1 MSFSTFIKDDPVSYA
16 KGGSEGS
23 TEAPFLTEF
32 DELVIT
38 AEQILLE
45 HEI

>member
-1 MSFSTFIKDDPVSYA
+1 MIQCPTLKEVV
-16 KGGSEGS
+16 K
-23 TEAPFLTEF
+23 EALERHFLVFTEF

-38 AEQILLE
+38 AKQILLE

>member
-1 MSFSTFIKDDPVSYA
+1 MIQCPTLKEVV
-16 KGGSEGS
+16 K
-23 TEAPFLTEF
+23 EALKRLFLVFTEF